1 MSQNVSTNP
10 KEREPLSAPTS
21 IQPWSAEAEADKL
34 MDELF
39 GDIDNILEG
48 SSRLPTEPAKPEYV
62 SLKSIVIPQITKPG
76 ATSLPQKRQEQASSE
91 PTDSD
96 ALANLP
102 ESAPLS
108 QTTET
113 QVAPLAN
120 SRPNQSSVPWE
131 RLLLML
137 GLASVGVAAIVVLMT
152 QRKLTW
158 PWSPKPAAPPTVTG
172 KQVSSSDAQFAEYM
186 RRALDTID
194 KKTTKTNPQK
204 MLSAAG
210 PNLPNQLSMS
220 GPSNRVSASNAPQR
234 VVERVYIPVYPPQNS
249 VAQPGSPSVARSPV
263 PTFSALPT
271 LPTVKPSVSL
281 PSVRRVAPAPS
292 PALKRSTPAPSP
304 TLKRSA
310 PAPSPIARRSASA
323 SPQAAAS
330 APVRTVPT
338 ASSSVPIPP
347 SAVAQSPTS
356 ASKYTFVGFWGLG
369 DQPAALF
376 QAGGVVQRIHVGE
389 AVGDSGWTLVSVAE
403 QEAVIRRNGEVRS
416 VFAGQTF

>member
-102 ESAPLS
+102 ESAPLT

-113 QVAPLAN
+113 QVAPLAH
-120 SRPNQSSVPWE
+120 SRPHQSSVPWE
-131 RLLLML
+131 RLLLIL
-137 GLASVGVAAIVVLMT
+137 GLASVGVAGIVVLMN
-152 QRKLTW
+152 QKKLTW

-194 KKTTKTNPQK
+194 KKTKTNPQK

-210 PNLPNQLSMS
+210 PNLPNQVSMS
-220 GPSNRVSASNAPQR
+220 GPSNRVSASNAPGR
-234 VVERVYIPVYPPQNS
+234 VVERVYIPVYPPQSS

-271 LPTVKPSVSL
+271 LPTAKPSMSS
-281 PSVRRVAPAPS
+281 PSAQRVAPALS
-292 PALKRSTPAPSP
+292 PTAKRSTPAPSP
-304 TLKRSA
+304 AVKRSA
-310 PAPSPIARRSASA
+310 LAPSPSARRSAST

-330 APVRTVPT
+330 TPARTLPT
-338 ASSSVPIPP
+338 ASSSVAIPP
-347 SAVAQSPTS
+347 SSVPQSPTS

-376 QAGGVVQRIHVGE
+376 QTGGVVQRIHVGE
-389 AVGDSGWTLVSVAE
+389 AIGDSGWTLVSVAE

>member
-10 KEREPLSAPTS
+10 KEREPLSAPAPL
-21 IQPWSAEAEADKL
+21 QPWSAEAEADKL

-62 SLKSIVIPQITKPG
+62 SLKSIVIPQLTMPG
-76 ATSLPQKRQEQASSE
+76 ATSLSQKRQEQASSE

-120 SRPNQSSVPWE
+120 SRPTRLSVPWE
-131 RLLLML
+131 KILLML
-137 GLASVGVAAIVVLMT
+137 GLASVGVAGIVVLMN
-152 QRKLTW
+152 QKKLTW

-172 KQVSSSDAQFAEYM
+172 KSVSSSDAQFAEYM

-194 KKTTKTNPQK
+194 KKTKANPQK

-210 PNLPNQLSMS
+210 PNLPSQPSMS
-220 GPSNRVSASNAPQR
+220 GPSNHASASNSPGR
-234 VVERVYIPVYPPQNS
+234 VVERVYIPVYPPQSS
-249 VAQPGSPSVARSPV
+249 VTQPGSPSVARSPV

-271 LPTVKPSVSL
+271 LPTAKPSMPL
-281 PSVRRVAPAPS
+281 PSVQRLTPAS
-292 PALKRSTPAPSP
+292 SLATKRSTPVSP
-304 TLKRSA
+304 TTVKRSA
-310 PAPSPIARRSASA
+310 PTPSPSAKRSAST
-323 SPQAAAS
+323 SPQVAAS
-330 APVRTVPT
+330 ASVRTAPP
-338 ASSSVPIPP
+338 ASSSVAIPP
-347 SAVAQSPTS
+347 SSVAKSPTS

-389 AVGDSGWTLVSVAE
+389 AIGDSGWTLVSVAE